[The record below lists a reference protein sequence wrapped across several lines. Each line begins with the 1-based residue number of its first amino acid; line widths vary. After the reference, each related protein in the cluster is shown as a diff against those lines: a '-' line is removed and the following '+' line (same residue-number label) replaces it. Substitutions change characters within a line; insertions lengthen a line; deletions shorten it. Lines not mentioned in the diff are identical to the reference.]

1 MEGKTATIA
10 RLILQERQY
19 AYIKAGWGPGIED
32 GTTAMKTAVWWLVAA
47 LLFSGL
53 LGRLAHVNAELDA
66 ERAAHAVTEQ
76 ERQRW
81 QAAAEAY
88 RKDAEAQAENARL
101 CLDREAKNTREEAE
115 RAAIMQQARPRA
127 RTVEEKA
134 KVVDDETRR
143 RAVLRLNRPL

>member
-1 MEGKTATIA
+1 
-10 RLILQERQY
+10 
-19 AYIKAGWGPGIED
+19 
-32 GTTAMKTAVWWLVAA
+32 MKTAVWWLAAA
-47 LLFSGL
+47 LLISGL
-53 LGRLAHVNAELDA
+53 LGRLAWVSGELDA

-143 RAVLRLNRPL
+143 RAVERLNRPL

>member
-1 MEGKTATIA
+1 
-10 RLILQERQY
+10 
-19 AYIKAGWGPGIED
+19 
-32 GTTAMKTAVWWLVAA
+32 MKTAVWWLVAA

-53 LGRLAHVNAELDA
+53 LGRLAHVNAELEA

-101 CLDREAKNTREEAE
+101 CLDRETKAARDAAE
-115 RAAIMQQARPRA
+115 RTSIVKQARPRA